1 MNMKTFLMLVLLTL
15 GPGCT
20 NPVKQESKEQ
30 ANNGAGI
37 LYTTDLSE
45 TRQNDVWDDISEDP
59 INGDYELHPSGV
71 AYRNS
76 DSVTIRKR
84 QWGYEKL
91 MAVSDGFL
99 RFDRLLAAIC
109 YRQENILRYALSG
122 SQDIDRRRYNDKYGL
137 ALPALAC
144 KLSDAGFAPIL
155 SAQRTYDANGYQ
167 NPYHDYPVIEAV
179 FKKAVGLIRI
189 LSDYHAAPDSKD
201 RSSHTPFSPVRETGP
216 RKIETLLPVE
226 NRERNRQKAQ
236 GATCPGHN
244 TTDGI
249 CNDKTPGQQEVQQQE
264 PALCLI
270 RQFYVEYI
278 TELIRKGGPDN
289 EKTEAIQRQY
299 ISPEL
304 LDRLQRMY
312 EEMELDYDPFLK
324 AQDSDKSVL
333 EKLRIE
339 KDTAQTNAYR
349 VYIWDSFNRKY
360 KEIKLLLKPGEQG
373 YKIDNILS
381 LPDY

>member
-1 MNMKTFLMLVLLTL
+1 MKTFLMLVLLTL

-37 LYTTDLSE
+37 LYTADLSDA
-45 TRQNDVWDDISEDP
+45 RQNDAWDDISEDP
-59 INGDYELHPSGV
+59 TNGDYELHPSGI
-71 AYRNS
+71 ACRNS
-76 DSVTIRKR
+76 DSDTVKKR
-84 QWGYEKL
+84 WRGYEKL
-91 MAVSDGFL
+91 MAISDGFL
-99 RFDRLLAAIC
+99 RFDRLFAAIR
-109 YRQENILRYALSG
+109 YRQENLLRF
-122 SQDIDRRRYNDKYGL
+122 QNIDRRRYNDKYGL
-137 ALPALAC
+137 TLPALAC
-144 KLSDAGFAPIL
+144 KLSDAGFASIL
-155 SAQRTYDANGYQ
+155 SAHGTDTTGYQ
-167 NPYHDYPVIEAV
+167 SPYRRYPVYPVTKAV
-179 FKKAVGLIRI
+179 FKKAAGLIRS
-189 LSDYHAAPDSKD
+189 LLAYHAQPDVKD
-201 RSSHTPFSPVRETGP
+201 KSGNTPFSPVRETGP

-226 NRERNRQKAQ
+226 NGERNRQKAHI
-236 GATCPGHN
+236 ANCPGHN

-249 CNDKTPGQQEVQQQE
+249 YNGKTPVQQEGQQQD
-264 PALCLI
+264 PALCFI

-312 EEMELDYDPFLK
+312 EEMDLDYDPFLK

-339 KDTAQTNAYR
+339 KDTAQTNVYR
-349 VYIWDSFNRKY
+349 VYIWDNFNKKY

-381 LPDY
+381 LPND